1 MNDVL
6 GQILAADDYTWAI
19 AVVLTICASA
29 IVNGML
35 SSWMMTGIF
44 APVLMAGA
52 MVGAWAMRTFLPLP
66 GTDQTIGVI
75 IGCAVGM
82 TATLV
87 PLLFGIRLVR
97 ALHDLFI
104 RVPEHGDIFIRSA
117 PPKKPVA
124 VDRTV

>member
-35 SSWMMTGIF
+35 SSWMMTSIF
-44 APVLMAGA
+44 APVLLAGA
-52 MVGAWAMRTFLPLP
+52 MTGAWAMRTFLPLP
-66 GTDQTIGVI
+66 GADHAIGVI

-87 PLLFGIRLVR
+87 PLLVGTRLVR
-97 ALHDLFI
+97 VLHDFFI
-104 RVPEHGDIFIRSA
+104 RVPDHGDIFIRSA
-117 PPKKPVA
+117 PSKKPVV
-124 VDRTV
+124 VDRTI